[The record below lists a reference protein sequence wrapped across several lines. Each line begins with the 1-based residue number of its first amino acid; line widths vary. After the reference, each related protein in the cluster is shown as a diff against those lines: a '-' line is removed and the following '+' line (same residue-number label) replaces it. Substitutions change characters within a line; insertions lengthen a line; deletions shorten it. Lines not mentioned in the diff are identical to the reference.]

1 MKRSYSLQRQEIIT
15 AHLNLLGRNLH
26 FILDQGLP
34 QWKFSSTQ
42 IIMYSLQNVYTRPLK
57 RNITLRDKRKKNLYY
72 PGDI

>member
-42 IIMYSLQNVYTRPLK
+42 IIMYSLQNVYTSFKKEYYFK
-57 RNITLRDKRKKNLYY
+57 RQKKKNLYY